1 MADTQTYSDEELVAH
16 LKEDR
21 ESALSELYNRYWDR
35 LLSVAINRLGIEAE
49 AEECVQDVFVSL
61 WRRRHEIELRYSL
74 STYLWVAVKHQ
85 VINRLDNRYAKRT
98 LRTTELVDE
107 TIVPSSEEQLLEKE
121 LREQIAATVSRLPEK
136 CRMVYHLSREEG
148 KSNKEI
154 AEELNISEKTVEGHV
169 TRALRDIRTDL
180 TLLAP
185 AFVVYSI
192 LKEIHHQL

>member
-1 MADTQTYSDEELVAH
+1 VNYTIVT
-16 LKEDR
+16 
-21 ESALSELYNRYWDR
+21 
-35 LLSVAINRLGIEAE
+35 INRLGIEAE

-136 CRMVYHLSREEG
+136 CRMVYRLSREEG

-154 AEELNISEKTVEGHV
+154 AEELNISEKTVYLHTGDRRPQIGPQPGRSGEDPGRRRH
-169 TRALRDIRTDL
+169 AGI
-180 TLLAP
+180 
-185 AFVVYSI
+185 YSGSNGTI
-192 LKEIHHQL
+192 L